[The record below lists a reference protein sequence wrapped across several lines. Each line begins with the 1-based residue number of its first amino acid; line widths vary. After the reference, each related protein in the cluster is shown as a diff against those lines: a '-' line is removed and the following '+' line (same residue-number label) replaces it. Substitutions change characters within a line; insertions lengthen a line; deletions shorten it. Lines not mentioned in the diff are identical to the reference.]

1 MIKQNNLSRDARWFF
16 RRKSGYMSPYL
27 LRTLLRIVVSYPGRG
42 LSLDPVFIR
51 LGKKYIMI
59 WKGTK

>member
-1 MIKQNNLSRDARWFF
+1 MTQSARWFF

-27 LRTLLRIVVSYPGRG
+27 LRTVLRVIVAYSRSGIA
-42 LSLDPVFIR
+42 LDPVFVRIGQR
-51 LGKKYIMI
+51 YIMI